1 MAKVK
6 CRVCANEDK
15 GVCKIKK
22 IGIKLNKDRLCNAYI
37 YDEKKMKAKQTIPS
51 IYVSYS
57 DREEARKKGKLERAE
72 VRKMAQEKPADK
84 AARNLGLIP
93 QRTVDQKHP
102 LTGDLSRFVSSATKD
117 TANKE

>member
-6 CRVCANEDK
+6 CRVCANEEK

-51 IYVSYS
+51 IYVSYA

>member
-6 CRVCANEDK
+6 CRVCANENK
-15 GVCKIKK
+15 GICTIKK
-22 IGIKLNKDRLCNAYI
+22 IGIKLNKDRLCEAYV

-51 IYVSYS
+51 IYISYS

-72 VRKMAQEKPADK
+72 IRKMAKEQPADK
-84 AARNLGLIP
+84 VAKNLGLIP
-93 QRTVDQKHP
+93 QRTVDPKHP

-117 TANKE
+117 TTNKE